1 MGDAELVAG
10 ILKGTIDF
18 DVLFDRFVDRVSSWV
33 APLVKDSEDRR
44 DVTICVLT
52 TAWQKLDTYDPAK
65 GSLCT
70 WLYRMAKSL
79 AYTFLR
85 KKRIPIV
92 SLDQMEGRRE
102 PVCEGPAPAHELAE
116 LKRLLWHA
124 VAELPEPEQVVL
136 ELHYHDGYTWE
147 EVAWLRGVSVRTA
160 KFHGARGIA
169 LLQNKL
175 RDARRWLEVL

>member
-1 MGDAELVAG
+1 MSDAELVSG

-18 DVLFDRFVDRVSSWV
+18 SVLFERFVDRVSSWI

-52 TAWQKLDTYDPAK
+52 NAWQRLGTYDPAK

-85 KKRIPIV
+85 KKRIPTV
-92 SLDQMEGRRE
+92 SMDRMEGRRE
-102 PVCEGPAPAHELAE
+102 PACDGPAHEHELAE

-124 VAELPEPEQVVL
+124 VGELPEPEQVML
-136 ELHYHDGYTWE
+136 ELHYHDGYTWAE
-147 EVAWLRGVSVRTA
+147 AASCGACRCGPRNSTA
-160 KFHGARGIA
+160 RAASLCCR
-169 LLQNKL
+169 
-175 RDARRWLEVL
+175 